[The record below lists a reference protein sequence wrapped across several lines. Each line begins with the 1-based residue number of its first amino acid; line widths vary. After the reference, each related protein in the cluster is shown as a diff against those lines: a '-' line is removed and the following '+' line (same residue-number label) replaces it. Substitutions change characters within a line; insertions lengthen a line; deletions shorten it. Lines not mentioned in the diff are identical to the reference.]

1 MALLEKI
8 EGDLKQAMKNKEKD
22 RMEALRSI
30 KTALIIA
37 RSEKGANQQVSE
49 ENEIKILQKLLK
61 QRKESAEVY
70 DKQGRTELAEQERK
84 EASYIQKYLPE
95 QISDEELT
103 NIIKGIIE
111 EVGAESMKDMGKVM
125 GVATRQL
132 AGKAEGKAISDKVK
146 SLLSGE

>member
-1 MALLEKI
+1 
-8 EGDLKQAMKNKEKD
+8 
-22 RMEALRSI
+22 MEALRSI

>member
-8 EGDLKQAMKNKEKD
+8 EGDLKQAMKNKEKE

-30 KTALIIA
+30 KTALITA
-37 RSEKGANQQVSE
+37 RSEKGANQQISE

-70 DKQGRTELAEQERK
+70 DKQGRTDLAEQERK
-84 EASYIQKYLPE
+84 EASYIQEYLPE
-95 QISDEELT
+95 PISDEELT
-103 NIIKGIIE
+103 NVIQGIIE
-111 EVGAESMKDMGKVM
+111 EVGAKTMKDMGQVM
-125 GVATRQL
+125 GIATRQL

-146 SLLSGE
+146 SLLSEK

>member
-61 QRKESAEVY
+61 QRKESADVY
-70 DKQGRTELAEQERK
+70 DKQGRSELAEQERK
-84 EASYIQKYLPE
+84 EASYIQEYLPE

>member
-70 DKQGRTELAEQERK
+70 EKQGRTELAEQEKK
-84 EASYIQKYLPE
+84 EASYIQEYLPE

>member
-84 EASYIQKYLPE
+84 EASYIQEYLPE

-103 NIIKGIIE
+103 NIINGIIE

-132 AGKAEGKAISDKVK
+132 AGKAEGKAISNKVK

>member
-8 EGDLKQAMKNKEKD
+8 EGDLKQAMRNKEKD

-84 EASYIQKYLPE
+84 EASYIQEYLPE

>member
-61 QRKESAEVY
+61 QRKESADVY
-70 DKQGRTELAEQERK
+70 DKQGRIELAEQERK
-84 EASYIQKYLPE
+84 EASYIQEYLPE

-146 SLLSGE
+146 SLLSAE